1 MSSPQLWERLY
12 HYIHE
17 YQYLAYEYYAKDSV
31 AFLTTYYH
39 LNSNETIWDNEYV
52 MGGAYEEIGNL
63 TGIRWDKILL
73 LPVFFIDE
81 ISSIGFDASDIG
93 QNKLTETYCVIPSE
107 YKFTPL
113 PHDIIQFEQDYLQ
126 MHPNFHPVYH
136 VSGVEIAPNTDRRFW
151 KLKLEVD
158 QSRKISEVENQTLSS
173 YIFFDYA
180 KQIHSIDNANV
191 LLNLLETNSNLKK
204 IVKNLYDEHTGFY
217 LI

>member
-1 MSSPQLWERLY
+1 MSSPQLWERQY

-17 YQYLAYEYYAKDSV
+17 YQYLVYEYYAKDVV

-39 LNSNETIWDNEYV
+39 LNTSETIWDNEYV
-52 MGGAYEEIGNL
+52 MGGAYEEIGDL
-63 TGIRWDKILL
+63 TGIRWDKFLL

-81 ISSIGFDASDIG
+81 ISSIGFDATEIG

-126 MHPNFHPVYH
+126 MSPNNQPIYH

-151 KLKLEVD
+151 KLKLEVN
-158 QSRKISEVENQTLSS
+158 QSRKIPEVENQTLNT
-173 YIFFDYA
+173 YMFLDYD
-180 KQIHSIDNANV
+180 KQIHTVENANII
-191 LLNLLETNSNLKK
+191 LNLLETNSNLKK
-204 IVKNLYDEHTGFY
+204 TVSENYDSGTGFY

>member
-17 YQYLAYEYYAKDSV
+17 YQYLAYEYYAKDAT

-81 ISSIGFDASDIG
+81 ISSIGFDASEIG

-107 YKFTPL
+107 YGFTPL

-126 MHPNFHPVYH
+126 MNPNAHPVYH

-158 QSRKISEVENQTLSS
+158 QSRKIPEVDNQTLST
-173 YIFFDYA
+173 YMFFDYA
-180 KQIHSIDNANV
+180 KQIHTIDNANI

>member
-17 YQYLAYEYYAKDSV
+17 YQYLAYEYYAKDAV
-31 AFLTTYYH
+31 AFLTTYFH
-39 LNSNETIWDNEYV
+39 LNNDETIWDNEYL
-52 MGGAYEEIGNL
+52 MGGAYEEIGEL

-81 ISSIGFDASDIG
+81 ISSIGFDASEIG

-107 YKFTPL
+107 YGFTPL

-126 MHPNFHPVYH
+126 MYPNAHPVYH

-158 QSRKISEVENQTLSS
+158 QSRKISEVENQTLDT
-173 YIFFDYA
+173 YMFFDYA
-180 KQIHSIDNANV
+180 KQIHTIENANI
-191 LLNLLETNSNLKK
+191 LLKLLETNSNLKN
-204 IVKNLYDEHTGFY
+204 IVKNRFDEHTGFY